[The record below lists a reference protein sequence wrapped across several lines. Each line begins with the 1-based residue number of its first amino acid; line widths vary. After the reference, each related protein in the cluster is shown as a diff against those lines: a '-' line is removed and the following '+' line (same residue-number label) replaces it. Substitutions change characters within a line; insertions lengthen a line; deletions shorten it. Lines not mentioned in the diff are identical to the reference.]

1 MKNSNLKKTLKF
13 LWKTLKN
20 NIFIFFILLVIIIF
34 LALLETT
41 IIGSLSPIVQILV
54 DKNNLNIFYNQ
65 IFQKIGVVSLESFE
79 DYFFIFLG
87 FIFIFAAIMNIAS
100 FYVSNKITVDLNFV
114 WKNQII
120 NSYFDKY
127 INFFNKNF
135 TGDLI
140 QKINILIIS
149 NSLNFPDLSGIENIP
164 SEFITKKNGNKIW

>member
-79 DYFFIFLG
+79 D
-87 FIFIFAAIMNIAS
+87 
-100 FYVSNKITVDLNFV
+100 
-114 WKNQII
+114 
-120 NSYFDKY
+120 
-127 INFFNKNF
+127 
-135 TGDLI
+135 
-140 QKINILIIS
+140 
-149 NSLNFPDLSGIENIP
+149 
-164 SEFITKKNGNKIW
+164 